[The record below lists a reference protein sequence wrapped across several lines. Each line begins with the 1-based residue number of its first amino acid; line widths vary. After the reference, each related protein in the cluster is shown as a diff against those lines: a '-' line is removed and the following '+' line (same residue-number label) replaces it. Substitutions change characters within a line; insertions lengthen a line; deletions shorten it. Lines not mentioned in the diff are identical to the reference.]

1 MENFNRELRKQ
12 FLLTDTKCFIIIVT
26 CMCFSLYFPYN
37 HAIAIV
43 YQIGVL
49 FIGVWWCR
57 VNSCGI
63 AVILLL
69 NTTREYIAIST
80 MDSFSTYYSMNSGIM
95 IAFILMLS
103 ALKLYQRGWKVRF
116 NIGRVILAI
125 LGLQMLMSQVWAT
138 NLDEYN
144 VYFPV
149 VCCIY
154 MLGALTVEENSAN
167 KTFKMAFMFSG
178 FFMAIGVI
186 PYYISHSSLQ
196 ELTVLINGNGLL
208 VDRNYQSLFLM
219 LCILN
224 SLLLVKEYGKEINI
238 IIKLIVAAVVTG
250 DVFIIVV
257 GASRSAILGLVVAVI
272 VYICVNARSVGGNV
286 KLVGVMVI
294 LFLFAY
300 NMGLLEPIFIR
311 FAESDVAS
319 GNGRFDLWIGYLSN
333 FERGNLTQLFFGRG
347 LIGKSIVGAPAHNLF
362 VSILFSFGIL
372 GEVLLLSYC
381 GIIVIKALQ
390 VCREELVIIIPLL
403 FMCCTLEPYY
413 RIEFALYM
421 ACIPAILESRKKENK
436 K

>member
-1 MENFNRELRKQ
+1 MKKTSLKKM
-12 FLLTDTKCFIIIVT
+12 LIIT
-26 CMCFSLYFPYN
+26 YAL
-37 HAIAIV
+37 IA
-43 YQIGVL
+43 
-49 FIGVWWCR
+49 
-57 VNSCGI
+57 
-63 AVILLL
+63 
-69 NTTREYIAIST
+69 
-80 MDSFSTYYSMNSGIM
+80 
-95 IAFILMLS
+95 
-103 ALKLYQRGWKVRF
+103 
-116 NIGRVILAI
+116 
-125 LGLQMLMSQVWAT
+125 
-138 NLDEYN
+138 
-144 VYFPV
+144 
-149 VCCIY
+149 
-154 MLGALTVEENSAN
+154 
-167 KTFKMAFMFSG
+167 
-178 FFMAIGVI
+178 
-186 PYYISHSSLQ
+186 
-196 ELTVLINGNGLL
+196 
-208 VDRNYQSLFLM
+208 
-219 LCILN
+219 
-224 SLLLVKEYGKEINI
+224 
-238 IIKLIVAAVVTG
+238 LIVAAVVTG

-413 RIEFALYM
+413 IIEFALYM